1 MKTFLHVGCGP
12 MQKDGTTRTFNA
24 SEWKEIRFD
33 IDESVKP
40 DVIGTMV
47 NMSAVATASVDAI
60 FSSHNIEHLYPHE
73 VPLALGEFLRVL
85 RADGVAIITCPDLQ
99 SICTLVVNDGLT
111 EPAYMSSVGPI
122 SPIDV
127 LYGHRVPM
135 ANGNLY
141 MAHRTGFTQKTL
153 ANALSEA
160 GFQAVVTDVRPQ
172 HFDIWAVAT
181 KSPRSNQ
188 ELIELAEAHFPY

>member
-12 MQKDGTTRTFNA
+12 MQKDGTTRTFNT

-33 IDESVKP
+33 IDESVNP

-47 NMSAVATASVDAI
+47 NMSAVATDSVDAI

>member
-1 MKTFLHVGCGP
+1 
-12 MQKDGTTRTFNA
+12 MQKDGTTRTFNT
-24 SEWKEIRFD
+24 SEWTEIRFD
-33 IDESVKP
+33 IDESVNP
-40 DVIGTMV
+40 DVLGTMV
-47 NMSAVATASVDAI
+47 DMTAVATASVDAI

-85 RADGVAIITCPDLQ
+85 NADGIAIITCPDLR
-99 SICTLVVNDGLT
+99 SICALVVNDSLT
-111 EPAYMSSVGPI
+111 EAAYMSSVGPI
-122 SPIDV
+122 APIDV

-188 ELIELAEAHFPY
+188 ELIELAGDHFPY

>member
-1 MKTFLHVGCGP
+1 
-12 MQKDGTTRTFNA
+12 
-24 SEWKEIRFD
+24 
-33 IDESVKP
+33 
-40 DVIGTMV
+40 
-47 NMSAVATASVDAI
+47 
-60 FSSHNIEHLYPHE
+60 
-73 VPLALGEFLRVL
+73 
-85 RADGVAIITCPDLQ
+85 
-99 SICTLVVNDGLT
+99 
-111 EPAYMSSVGPI
+111 
-122 SPIDV
+122 
-127 LYGHRVPM
+127 M